1 MNTENVI
8 KHVHQQVKNYLIVF
22 GTLLILTVITVLLS
36 RVQVQVALGVVL
48 ALIVAGIKGTLVAG
62 IFMHMF
68 SEKIS
73 VVNIV
78 LIFSGIFFLVMIG
91 LILFGYFDSFLM
103 ERAVVE
109 FNHINGHH

>member
-1 MNTENVI
+1 MNTENSVD
-8 KHVHQQVKNYLIVF
+8 HVHEQIRNYFIIF
-22 GTLLILTVITVLLS
+22 GTLLVFTAITVLLS
-36 RVQVQVALGVVL
+36 KVELPIVLGVVL

-68 SEKIS
+68 SERIP

-78 LIFSGIFFLVMIG
+78 LISAAVFFLVMIG

-103 ERAVVE
+103 SRAIVE
-109 FNHINGHH
+109 HDDLNGHH